1 MLDQCQSRE
10 TNLQLYKNKVAL
22 AKPILIYIYSKCK
35 VKLAVIIHN
44 PKFSILLNFF
54 LRQLKTFYN
63 SVT

>member
-1 MLDQCQSRE
+1 MLDQCQSKE
-10 TNLQLYKNKVAL
+10 TNLQLCKNKVAL
-22 AKPILIYIYSKCK
+22 AKPILIYIYSKCE

-44 PKFSILLNFF
+44 PKFHILLNFF